1 MTCSVF
7 SAQDMIKK
15 NNTMKKK
22 KKNERCCWASTRTA

>member
-22 KKNERCCWASTRTA
+22 KNERCCWASTRTA